1 MKTKLFLF
9 TSLIIALGAL
19 SITFNTGCG
28 GKKGSSD
35 STKTEASQANDNVS
49 IMKKNVKDYV
59 CKKVI
64 YFPETYESLKFNI
77 DTVYVNTGLIAQKK
91 EKESNLENDKSTSI
105 NVETFIKNYDNQDF
119 DAVCKGGIYYSN
131 EKNQLASLKSEIAS
145 LQSQISELDKQI
157 GQNKNVIQSYN
168 VFHAFNAKDKENKL
182 SVTEANIVI
191 DKDLKV
197 VSYTVVP
204 KDVSK

>member
-1 MKTKLFLF
+1 MKTKQFLF
-9 TSLIIALGAL
+9 AILILALGAL
-19 SITFNTGCG
+19 SITLNTGCG

-35 STKTEASQANDNVS
+35 STKTETPQANDNVS
-49 IMKKNVKDYV
+49 IMKKNVKDYI

-91 EKESNLENDKSTSI
+91 EKESNLEQDKSASI
-105 NVETFIKNYDNQDF
+105 NAENFIKNYDSQDF
-119 DAVCKGGIYYSN
+119 DALSKGTIYYSN
-131 EKNQLASLKSEIAS
+131 EKNQLASLKSEIS
-145 LQSQISELDKQI
+145 NLQSQISELDKQI

-182 SVTEANIVI
+182 SVTEANIAI

-197 VSYTVVP
+197 ISYTVVP
-204 KDVSK
+204 KDASK